1 MTVLFFEKKSRHRT
15 FLWKE
20 KWAKET
26 SVIGM
31 SKFYIFIKGAVI
43 LLLFYLSRSFL
54 REEKKAKEASVI
66 GFEQLFY
73 YLHIRALLRRGGV
86 SPPVTPSLSIFG
98 QNKLRLFYCIP
109 FAYRFQGATLLLI
122 FSSLFSQKI
131 PHKRDFLLFEVKTVF
146 FEYLHCKALSLPS
159 FSFNSVRIFS

>member
-54 REEKKAKEASVI
+54 REEKKAKETSIIDFV
-66 GFEQLFY
+66 QVFY
-73 YLHIRALLRRGGV
+73 FLRIQAL
-86 SPPVTPSLSIFG
+86 
-98 QNKLRLFYCIP
+98 
-109 FAYRFQGATLLLI
+109 
-122 FSSLFSQKI
+122 
-131 PHKRDFLLFEVKTVF
+131 
-146 FEYLHCKALSLPS
+146 
-159 FSFNSVRIFS
+159 

>member
-1 MTVLFFEKKSRHRT
+1 MQ
-15 FLWKE
+15 
-20 KWAKET
+20 
-26 SVIGM
+26 II
-31 SKFYIFIKGAVI
+31 YC
-43 LLLFYLSRSFL
+43 
-54 REEKKAKEASVI
+54 
-66 GFEQLFY
+66 
-73 YLHIRALLRRGGV
+73 LHIRALQCRGRVSRPEHPVFIDIKGKRNFGYWFVQIFYCLLKRVLYCRGGV

>member
-73 YLHIRALLRRGGV
+73 YLHIRALKCRGRV
-86 SPPVTPSLSIFG
+86 SRPVTPSSSIFR
-98 QNKLRLFYCIP
+98 QKKLR
-109 FAYRFQGATLLLI
+109 
-122 FSSLFSQKI
+122 
-131 PHKRDFLLFEVKTVF
+131 
-146 FEYLHCKALSLPS
+146 
-159 FSFNSVRIFS
+159 